1 MFYEIYSFLLEMR
14 DDKVSYLQQLN
25 EIVSKLPLPVLQDI
39 NNRIRDW
46 IVSGGNED
54 DEYIGQQLRFA
65 QNYLNVY
72 GE

>member
-1 MFYEIYSFLLEMR
+1 M
-14 DDKVSYLQQLN
+14 SYLQRIN
-25 EIVSKLPLPVLQDI
+25 EIASKLPLPVLEDI

-65 QNYLNVY
+65 QNYLKVHGDSN
-72 GE
+72 E

>member
-1 MFYEIYSFLLEMR
+1 M
-14 DDKVSYLQQLN
+14 SYLQQIN
-25 EIVSKLPLPVLQDI
+25 EISSKLPLPVLQDI

>member
-1 MFYEIYSFLLEMR
+1 MR
-14 DDKVSYLQQLN
+14 DDKVSYLQQIN
-25 EIVSKLPLPVLQDI
+25 EIASKLPLCMLQDI

-65 QNYLNVY
+65 QNYLNVH
-72 GE
+72 GDSNE

>member
-1 MFYEIYSFLLEMR
+1 M
-14 DDKVSYLQQLN
+14 SYLQQIN
-25 EIVSKLPLPVLQDI
+25 EIASKLPLPVLQDI

>member
-1 MFYEIYSFLLEMR
+1 MR
-14 DDKVSYLQQLN
+14 DDKVSYLQQIN
-25 EIVSKLPLPVLQDI
+25 EISSKLPLPVLQDI

>member
-1 MFYEIYSFLLEMR
+1 MR
-14 DDKVSYLQQLN
+14 DDKVSYLQQIN
-25 EIVSKLPLPVLQDI
+25 EMSSKLPLPVLQDI

>member
-1 MFYEIYSFLLEMR
+1 M
-14 DDKVSYLQQLN
+14 SYLQQIN
-25 EIVSKLPLPVLQDI
+25 EIASKLPLPVLQDI

-65 QNYLNVY
+65 RNYLNVH
-72 GE
+72 GEK

>member
-1 MFYEIYSFLLEMR
+1 MT
-14 DDKVSYLQQLN
+14 YLQQIN
-25 EIVSKLPLPVLQDI
+25 EIASKLPLPVLQDI

-72 GE
+72 GECKNCGRFKESR

>member
-1 MFYEIYSFLLEMR
+1 MR
-14 DDKVSYLQQLN
+14 DDKVSYLQQIN
-25 EIVSKLPLPVLQDI
+25 EIASKLPLPVLEDI

-65 QNYLNVY
+65 QNYLNVH

>member
-1 MFYEIYSFLLEMR
+1 
-14 DDKVSYLQQLN
+14 VSYLQQIN
-25 EIVSKLPLPVLQDI
+25 EIASKLPLPVLQDI

-65 QNYLNVY
+65 QNYLKVHGDSN
-72 GE
+72 E

>member
-1 MFYEIYSFLLEMR
+1 MT
-14 DDKVSYLQQLN
+14 YLQQIN
-25 EIVSKLPLPVLQDI
+25 EISSKLPLPVLQDI

-65 QNYLNVY
+65 QNYLKVHGDSN
-72 GE
+72 GQS